1 MLQFLSSSDMLK
13 SFRFDEHVTPV
24 SSGKLMLS
32 VCIAYLLGIIGLQ
45 KIMEK
50 REAIQNLKYVIGIH
64 NGLLMVS
71 SFLLAILVGDNIME
85 KIRVNGLFWA
95 VCSKDSVV
103 GSLEFYCYINYLL
116 KFYELLD
123 TVFLV
128 LKKKD
133 IPFLHIYHHTLTLIL
148 THVQLQGRTAV
159 QWVPIILNLG
169 VHSFMYCYYM
179 IATFGYSVWWKKHL
193 TTLQILQFVL
203 DLIFCFY
210 AFTIG
215 WFSNYQDC
223 AGDGFCAFVG
233 ITLISSYLLLF
244 IDFFI
249 ETYQKSGSTKAEN
262 TSREKQKRS

>member
-1 MLQFLSSSDMLK
+1 MGCWWFHLFFLQYWWVIILWKKFVSMDYFGPCVLRTLSLDHWNSI
-13 SFRFDEHVTPV
+13 VT
-24 SSGKLMLS
+24 SITSWNFTN
-32 VCIAYLLGIIGLQ
+32 YWT
-45 KIMEK
+45 
-50 REAIQNLKYVIGIH
+50 
-64 NGLLMVS
+64 
-71 SFLLAILVGDNIME
+71 
-85 KIRVNGLFWA
+85 LFFW
-95 VCSKDSVV
+95 
-103 GSLEFYCYINYLL
+103 Y
-116 KFYELLD
+116 
-123 TVFLV
+123 

-244 IDFFI
+244 IDFFV
-249 ETYQKSGSTKAEN
+249 ETYQKSGSTKSEN
-262 TSREKQKRS
+262 TSREKQKRSWKSQQIQNLTNN

>member
-1 MLQFLSSSDMLK
+1 MGCWWFHLFFLQYWWVIILWKKFVSMDYFGPFVLRTLSLDHWNSI
-13 SFRFDEHVTPV
+13 VT
-24 SSGKLMLS
+24 SITSWNFTN
-32 VCIAYLLGIIGLQ
+32 YWT
-45 KIMEK
+45 
-50 REAIQNLKYVIGIH
+50 
-64 NGLLMVS
+64 
-71 SFLLAILVGDNIME
+71 
-85 KIRVNGLFWA
+85 LF
-95 VCSKDSVV
+95 
-103 GSLEFYCYINYLL
+103 
-116 KFYELLD
+116 
-123 TVFLV
+123 FLV

-262 TSREKQKRS
+262 TSREKQKRSWKSQQIPKDRIANTEFDK